1 MYKHNKHKT
10 KDTQKSTTTSLDII
24 KYDFSESS
32 GPQDIADFLFSMGI
46 DGNLSSTSSREP
58 SEMKKNFYTM
68 LHNFQKFMAYANIN
82 EKWRNALSSKT
93 SIIPNDFLLK
103 IKRHIKLF
111 LTEGILNNKH
121 NNLIFEFSGHKLFI
135 EGMSSIYRLLINAVL
150 TTFPELDD
158 HREQILSL
166 CLGHA
171 AACNNSSAIE
181 ILLTEYHASAI
192 QTWPAINVRTDQPE
206 LTTMPI
212 LRITE
217 QTMDKEIFGI
227 SWTEQEN
234 NFTLMLNH
242 IDFSK
247 TDIENWQ
254 ILEIFRVAFKNEFV
268 MALGQLLK
276 QKSFC
281 QKLILTNEDLIM
293 IAFRKVAV
301 PSYQFLIESML
312 NNSNLFSADSSDA
325 TIQPNNDAERLKTYI
340 KLLQTILTSKVD
352 GKKFH
357 DTSIKLAI
365 DFIQFL
371 LSKNPEY
378 NTIIALITNTQRH
391 QDELSKKNSALFLQQ
406 LKSEETIE
414 TLVKNLE
421 SLKVEQKKF
430 IVAQTENLRLN
441 ENRIQTTQEKLQE
454 SERKRKSAELNAS
467 SLKDENNELKQ
478 KLKAQR
484 DTYENLLIENPQN
497 ALFQIQPSVSD
508 VRQKHKLSNENKQL
522 KEENKCLKELLEE
535 QKQKFEFKRQA
546 GIYNAKAR
554 DALLKKQCYELQT
567 KTDELAQAKL
577 KLQQFSTN
585 KQLSQ
590 KETDEFKEY
599 MAFRLDK
606 GFDTIKDLQ
615 DFVECLESELTKFRL
630 LNKTNNPK
638 YNIRPRAFSM

>member
-242 IDFSK
+242 IYFSK